1 MVCLTLQRDETPALS
16 YVEHDAA
23 TWRQFEAAPPV
34 EQWGSPERIAAEPE
48 PMRYVD
54 HEPGTWFLVERGDE
68 LFLDAR
74 YSYSALIDDS
84 ALILLDENESAAYRE
99 GGHEYLTTL
108 AHDIHNSAPYR
119 EESKYR
125 EREDVYKR
133 QTSGSP

>member
-1 MVCLTLQRDETPALS
+1 
-16 YVEHDAA
+16 
-23 TWRQFEAAPPV
+23 
-34 EQWGSPERIAAEPE
+34 
-48 PMRYVD
+48 MRYVD

-84 ALILLDENESAAYRE
+84 ALILLDENETAAYRE

-125 EREDVYKR
+125 ERDLFRGEGSKEYRNLVRAAIAEHTWVAEQRRAAGR
-133 QTSGSP
+133 Q